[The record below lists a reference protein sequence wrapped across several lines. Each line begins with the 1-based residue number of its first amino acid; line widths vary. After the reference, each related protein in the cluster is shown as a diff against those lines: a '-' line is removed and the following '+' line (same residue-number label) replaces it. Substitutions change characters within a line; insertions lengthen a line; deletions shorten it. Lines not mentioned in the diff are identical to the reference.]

1 MYVPPTDET
10 WRAVAPMPGGVQRQ
24 EVAIES
30 PAVGDY
36 GSDYGF
42 GGVQAVSA
50 ISPSANPK

>member
-1 MYVPPTDET
+1 
-10 WRAVAPMPGGVQRQ
+10 MPGGVQRQ

-36 GSDYGF
+36 GSGYGF